1 MLNEESNVLAV
12 QISIAVAT
20 VLFLVVMWGGLWYF
34 IKFKGKDLAY
44 RGKVINYFEEKASEE
59 SPSEETKE
67 S

>member
-20 VLFLVVMWGGLWYF
+20 VLFLIVMWGGLWYF

-44 RGKVINYFEEKASEE
+44 RGKVIDYFEGQPPEDA
-59 SPSEETKE
+59 PSADPKE

>member
-44 RGKVINYFEEKASEE
+44 RGKVINYFEEKASED